1 MLQLDKATIRFG
13 GLVAV
18 NEVSTEIKEG
28 QIFGLIG
35 PNGAGKTTL
44 FNIIS
49 GVYAPTG
56 GRVVFQGKEIQ
67 GKQPDEINYQ
77 GIARTYQNIN
87 LFKKMTALENVMV
100 GCHSTTKANLIDA
113 VLNTKRKHAEEEEA
127 REKCMELLKF
137 VNLQG
142 KEHLLASSFSYGEQ
156 RRLEIA
162 RAMASEPKLLLLD
175 EPAAGMN
182 LAEKDELSDLIR
194 QIRDKGYTILLVEH
208 HMRLVMSICDEI
220 CVLNYGKKICQGTP
234 AFVQNDKEV
243 IAAYLGGGAEGEK

>member
-1 MLQLDKATIRFG
+1 MLRLDNVTIRFG

-18 NEVSTEIKEG
+18 NTVSTEIKEG

-56 GRVVFQGKEIQ
+56 GKVIYRDREVQGLKPN
-67 GKQPDEINYQ
+67 KINYL

-87 LFKKMTALENVMV
+87 LFKKMTTLDNVLV
-100 GCHSTTKANLIDA
+100 GCHSTTVTGVFAA
-113 VLNTKRKHAEEEEA
+113 MLNTPSRRREEEAA
-127 REKCMELLKF
+127 REKCDKLLRFMGLSAKGG
-137 VNLQG
+137 N
-142 KEHLLASSFSYGEQ
+142 LASGLSYGEQ

-182 LAEKDELSDLIR
+182 LSEKGELAALIR
-194 QIRDKGYTILLVEH
+194 RIQSRGITILLVDH
-208 HMRLVMSICDEI
+208 HMRLVMEVCDEI
-220 CVLNYGKKICQGTP
+220 CVLNYGKKLAQGSP
-234 AFVQNDKEV
+234 SFIQQDEQV
-243 IAAYLGGGAEGEK
+243 IAAYLGGGSNEK